1 MKKAYNQDIWRSMK
15 KGKKRFISIMLI
27 TALGVTMLTGIKAA
41 CENLRYSADHFF
53 DKQKLFDI
61 SVVSTLGLTKDDVQ
75 SLIDLEEVSQVE
87 GAFSKTVYTQN
98 GEKKQSVEIKTF
110 RETGINVPYLIE
122 GNLPREAD
130 EIAVTEKYR
139 KETGKSIGDTVIIE
153 DKIEETENNARIEGD
168 TKEEANKEA
177 DKEADKQ
184 EDKQADKEADKQADK
199 EDKQADKETDKQAD
213 KQADKEEDKQAD
225 KETDKQVDNEA
236 VKKAVNEADNQEV
249 KEIGDIKKENEE
261 PTFTNKVYKI
271 TGIVTDVMD
280 VNSNDGAASFRSTTT
295 TDYTFFVLPE
305 AVNSDIYTAV
315 YLTLADSSKLLC
327 YSKDYENYI
336 TQVIETIESQLKG
349 KREQARY
356 EEITGEAY
364 RKLSDSEQEMK
375 EGFAKTEQE
384 IANVEAE
391 FGAEAVIDSKK
402 EFEAKRAQAEVK
414 LEKARKEIEDID
426 MPQWYVQDR
435 TSLSGYG
442 NIKNDAASIETIGTI
457 FPILFFVVAILI
469 SLTTITRMVEE
480 DRGLIG
486 TYKALGFKN
495 REVRRKYLLYS
506 LMACL
511 LGGILGDLFGFIVL
525 PKIIFIIFQTM
536 YLLPEYLLKFDLI
549 YGLGGILLFIIG
561 IVGATT
567 LSCHAELKHMPAVL
581 MRPKS
586 PRSGS
591 RVALEYATPIWRRL
605 SFLNKVTARNLF
617 RYKKRMIMTVFGI
630 MGCTAL
636 VLCGFAI
643 KDSVTD
649 LMPRQYEN
657 TYRYDIMAVASTK
670 ENEKLLSYINK
681 DENITDYINVQ
692 IDSIKIK
699 SIDGREEKVQLLVV
713 PDGKTLES
721 FIHLENIEGK
731 EVSLDER
738 GIIVTQNAG
747 DVLDFTKGDMVSL
760 QNLKLVQ
767 ANVEV
772 SEIVKNYLGNNVYMS
787 QKVYESLFGPYEPNG
802 VLANLTDTVRNPSDY
817 SEELAGKDGVL
828 SVISTEKLKEE
839 FSSAFSLVNMVVYL
853 IIIMAAGLAFT
864 VLFTLSTTNI
874 SERERELA
882 TIKVL
887 GFYDK
892 EVHLY
897 VNKETFILT
906 GIGILLGLP
915 LGYLLGNGLT
925 FALKMQSIYFAVS
938 IHPISYVISAVMA
951 YVFALL
957 VNLITDRSLDVIDP
971 IEALKSIE

>member
-1 MKKAYNQDIWRSMK
+1 MVKSTKRPSDDRMRGNMKKAYNQDIWRSMK

-41 CENLRYSADHFF
+41 CENLRYSADYFF

-75 SLIDLEEVSQVE
+75 SLIELEGVSQVE
-87 GAFSKTVYTQN
+87 GAYSKTVYTQN
-98 GEKKQSVEIKTF
+98 REKKQSVEIKTF

-139 KETGKSIGDTVIIE
+139 KETGKSIGDTLIIE
-153 DKIEETENNARIEGD
+153 DKVEETENNARIEGD
-168 TKEEANKEA
+168 TKKDTIKEAVKEA
-177 DKEADKQ
+177 DKEL
-184 EDKQADKEADKQADK
+184 
-199 EDKQADKETDKQAD
+199 
-213 KQADKEEDKQAD
+213 
-225 KETDKQVDNEA
+225 
-236 VKKAVNEADNQEV
+236 
-249 KEIGDIKKENEE
+249 GDIKKGNEE

-280 VNSNDGAASFRSTTT
+280 VNSNDGAASFRSTAT

-305 AVNSDIYTAV
+305 AVNTDIYTAV

-327 YSKDYENYI
+327 YSKDYENYV

-356 EEITGEAY
+356 NEITDEAY

-375 EGFAKTEQE
+375 EAFAKTEQE

-391 FGAEAVIDSKK
+391 FGAEAVFESKK
-402 EFEAKRAQAEVK
+402 EFEIKRAQAEVK
-414 LEKARKEIEDID
+414 LEEARKEIEEID

-495 REVRRKYLLYS
+495 REIKRKYLLYS
-506 LMACL
+506 FIACL

-525 PKIIFIIFQTM
+525 PKIIFIIFKTM
-536 YLLPEYLLKFDLI
+536 YLLPEYLLQFDLL
-549 YGLGGILLFIIG
+549 YGIGGVLLFIIG

-567 LSCHAELKHMPAVL
+567 LSCHAELKHMPSVL

-591 RVALEYATPIWRRL
+591 RVVLEYATPIWRRL

-649 LMPRQYEN
+649 LMPRQYEK
-657 TYRYDIMAVASTK
+657 TYRYDLMAVASSK
-670 ENEKLLSYINK
+670 DNEKLLTYINK

-692 IDSIKIK
+692 IDSIKI
-699 SIDGREEKVQLLVV
+699 INTDGREEKVQLIVV
-713 PDGKTLES
+713 PDGKNLES

-731 EVSLDER
+731 EVNLDER
-738 GIIVTQNAG
+738 GIIVTRNAS
-747 DVLDFTKGDMVSL
+747 DVLDFTKGDIVSL

-767 ANVEV
+767 AKVEV
-772 SEIVKNYLGNNVYMS
+772 SELVKNYLGNNVYMT
-787 QKVYESLFGPYEPNG
+787 QMVYEKLFGPYEPNG
-802 VLANLTDTVRNPSDY
+802 VLVNLTDTIRDQPNY
-817 SEELAGKDGVL
+817 AEELAGKDGVL

-839 FSSAFSLVNMVVYL
+839 FTSAFFLINMVVY
-853 IIIMAAGLAFT
+853 IVIIMAAGLAFT

-874 SERERELA
+874 SERELELA

-915 LGYLLGNGLT
+915 LGYFLGNCLT
-925 FALKMQSIYFAVS
+925 YALKMPSIYFAVS

>member
-1 MKKAYNQDIWRSMK
+1 MVKATMRSPDGRMRGNMKKAYNKDIWRSMK
-15 KGKKRFISIMLI
+15 KGKRRFFSIMLI

-41 CENLRYSADHFF
+41 CVNLRYSADDFF
-53 DKQKLFDI
+53 DRQNLFDI
-61 SVVSTLGLTKDDVQ
+61 SVVSTLGLTEDDVQ
-75 SLIDLEEVSQVE
+75 ALKELESINMAE
-87 GAFSKTVYTQN
+87 GAFNKTVYTPN
-98 GEKKQSVEIKTF
+98 GDKKQSVEMKTF
-110 RETGINVPYLIE
+110 SETGINVPYLIE
-122 GNLPREAD
+122 GNLPQKAD

-139 KETGKSIGDTVIIE
+139 KETGKSIGDTLIIE
-153 DKIEETENNARIEGD
+153 DKAEGTEDGTGVGGD
-168 TKEEANKEA
+168 K
-177 DKEADKQ
+177 
-184 EDKQADKEADKQADK
+184 K
-199 EDKQADKETDKQAD
+199 EDAKE
-213 KQADKEEDKQAD
+213 
-225 KETDKQVDNEA
+225 DNLDLKDE
-236 VKKAVNEADNQEV
+236 K
-249 KEIGDIKKENEE
+249 
-261 PTFTNKVYKI
+261 PTFIHTSYKI

-280 VNSNDGAASFRSTTT
+280 VNSNDGAVSFRSTAT
-295 TDYTFFVLPE
+295 TDYTFFVLQE
-305 AVNSDIYTAV
+305 AVNSNIYTEV

-327 YSKDYENYI
+327 YSKDYENYV
-336 TQVIETIESQLKG
+336 TQVLNTIESQLKG

-356 EEITGEAY
+356 DELTSEAY

-375 EGFAKTEQE
+375 EAFAKAEQE
-384 IANVEAE
+384 ISYVEAE
-391 FGAEAVIDSKK
+391 FGAEAVSESKK

-414 LEKARKEIEDID
+414 LGEARKEIEEIE

-495 REVRRKYLLYS
+495 REIRRKYLLYS
-506 LMACL
+506 FIACL
-511 LGGILGDLFGFIVL
+511 FGGILGDLCGYIVL
-525 PKIIFIIFQTM
+525 PQIIFIIFKTM

-549 YGLGGILLFIIG
+549 YGIGGVLLFIIG

-567 LSCHAELKHMPAVL
+567 LSCHAELKQMPAVL
-581 MRPKS
+581 MRPRS
-586 PRSGS
+586 PLAGS
-591 RVALEYATPIWRRL
+591 RVALEYVTPIWRRL

-617 RYKKRMIMTVFGI
+617 RYKKRMIMTVSGI

-643 KDSVTD
+643 KDSVTE
-649 LMPRQYEN
+649 LMPKQYEN
-657 TYRYDIMAVASTK
+657 TYLYDLMVIASSK
-670 ENEKLLSYINK
+670 DNEKLLSYIRE
-681 DENITDYINVQ
+681 DENVSEFINVQ
-692 IDSIKIK
+692 IDSVKIK
-699 SIDGREEKVQLLVV
+699 NRDGNEEKVQLIVV

-721 FIHLENIEGK
+721 FIQLENIEDK
-731 EVSLDER
+731 AVKLDES

-747 DVLDFTKGDMVSL
+747 IVLDFKKGDMVSL

-767 ANVEV
+767 AKVEV
-772 SEIVKNYLGNNVYMS
+772 SELVKNYLGNNVYMT
-787 QKVYESLFGPYEPNG
+787 QKVYENLFGIYEPNG
-802 VLANLTDTVRNPSDY
+802 VLANLTDTNKNHSDY
-817 SEELAGKDGVL
+817 AEELAGKDGVI
-828 SVISTEKLKEE
+828 SAISTENLKEE
-839 FSSAFSLVNMVVYL
+839 FASAFSLINMVVYIL
-853 IIIMAAGLAFT
+853 IIMAAGLAFA

-915 LGYLLGNGLT
+915 LGYIIGNCLT
-925 FALKMQSIYFAVS
+925 YALKMPSIYFAVS
-938 IHPISYVISAVMA
+938 IHPISYVISAVMS
-951 YVFALL
+951 YIFALL

>member
-1 MKKAYNQDIWRSMK
+1 MRGNMKKAYNKDIWRSMK
-15 KGKKRFISIMLI
+15 KGKRRFFSIMLI

-41 CENLRYSADHFF
+41 CVNLRYSADDFF
-53 DKQKLFDI
+53 DRQNLFDI
-61 SVVSTLGLTKDDVQ
+61 SVVSTLGLTEDDVQ
-75 SLIDLEEVSQVE
+75 ALKELESINMAE
-87 GAFSKTVYTQN
+87 GAFNKTVYTPN
-98 GEKKQSVEIKTF
+98 GDKKQSVEMKTF
-110 RETGINVPYLIE
+110 SETGINVPYLIE
-122 GNLPREAD
+122 GNLPQKAD

-139 KETGKSIGDTVIIE
+139 KETGKSIGDTLIIE
-153 DKIEETENNARIEGD
+153 DKAEGTEDGTGVGGD
-168 TKEEANKEA
+168 K
-177 DKEADKQ
+177 
-184 EDKQADKEADKQADK
+184 K
-199 EDKQADKETDKQAD
+199 EDAKE
-213 KQADKEEDKQAD
+213 
-225 KETDKQVDNEA
+225 DNLDLKDE
-236 VKKAVNEADNQEV
+236 K
-249 KEIGDIKKENEE
+249 
-261 PTFTNKVYKI
+261 PTFIHTSYKI

-280 VNSNDGAASFRSTTT
+280 VNSNDGAVSFRSTAT
-295 TDYTFFVLPE
+295 TDYTFFVLQE
-305 AVNSDIYTAV
+305 AVNSNIYTEV

-327 YSKDYENYI
+327 YSKDYENYV
-336 TQVIETIESQLKG
+336 TQVLNTIESQLKG

-356 EEITGEAY
+356 DELTSEAY

-375 EGFAKTEQE
+375 EAFAKAEQE
-384 IANVEAE
+384 ISYVEAE
-391 FGAEAVIDSKK
+391 FGAEAVSESKK

-414 LEKARKEIEDID
+414 LGEARKEIEEIE

-495 REVRRKYLLYS
+495 REIRRKYLLYS
-506 LMACL
+506 FIACL
-511 LGGILGDLFGFIVL
+511 FGGILGDLCGYIVL
-525 PKIIFIIFQTM
+525 PQIIFIIFKTM

-549 YGLGGILLFIIG
+549 YGIGGVLLFIIG

-567 LSCHAELKHMPAVL
+567 LSCHAELKQMPAVL
-581 MRPKS
+581 MRPRS
-586 PRSGS
+586 PLAGS
-591 RVALEYATPIWRRL
+591 RVALEYVTPIWRRL

-617 RYKKRMIMTVFGI
+617 RYKKRMIMTVSGI

-643 KDSVTD
+643 KDSVTE
-649 LMPRQYEN
+649 LMPKQYEN
-657 TYRYDIMAVASTK
+657 TYLYDLMVIASSK
-670 ENEKLLSYINK
+670 DNEKLLSYIRE
-681 DENITDYINVQ
+681 DENVSEFINVQ
-692 IDSIKIK
+692 IDSVKIK
-699 SIDGREEKVQLLVV
+699 NRDGNEEKVQLIVV

-721 FIHLENIEGK
+721 FIQLENIEDK
-731 EVSLDER
+731 AVKLDES

-747 DVLDFTKGDMVSL
+747 IVLDFKKGDMVSL

-767 ANVEV
+767 AKVEV
-772 SEIVKNYLGNNVYMS
+772 SELVKNYLGNNVYMT
-787 QKVYESLFGPYEPNG
+787 QKVYENLFGIYEPNG
-802 VLANLTDTVRNPSDY
+802 VLANLTDTNKNHSDY
-817 SEELAGKDGVL
+817 AEELAGKDGVI
-828 SVISTEKLKEE
+828 SAISTENLKEE
-839 FSSAFSLVNMVVYL
+839 FASAFSLINMVVYIL
-853 IIIMAAGLAFT
+853 IIMAAGLAFA

-915 LGYLLGNGLT
+915 LGYIIGNCLT
-925 FALKMQSIYFAVS
+925 YALKMPSIYFAVS
-938 IHPISYVISAVMA
+938 IHPISYVISAVMS
-951 YVFALL
+951 YIFALL

>member
-1 MKKAYNQDIWRSMK
+1 
-15 KGKKRFISIMLI
+15 
-27 TALGVTMLTGIKAA
+27 
-41 CENLRYSADHFF
+41 
-53 DKQKLFDI
+53 
-61 SVVSTLGLTKDDVQ
+61 TL
-75 SLIDLEEVSQVE
+75 
-87 GAFSKTVYTQN
+87 
-98 GEKKQSVEIKTF
+98 
-110 RETGINVPYLIE
+110 
-122 GNLPREAD
+122 
-130 EIAVTEKYR
+130 
-139 KETGKSIGDTVIIE
+139 IIE
-153 DKIEETENNARIEGD
+153 DKAEGTEDGTGVGGD
-168 TKEEANKEA
+168 K
-177 DKEADKQ
+177 
-184 EDKQADKEADKQADK
+184 K
-199 EDKQADKETDKQAD
+199 EDAKE
-213 KQADKEEDKQAD
+213 
-225 KETDKQVDNEA
+225 DNLDLKDE
-236 VKKAVNEADNQEV
+236 K
-249 KEIGDIKKENEE
+249 
-261 PTFTNKVYKI
+261 PTFIHTSYKI

-280 VNSNDGAASFRSTTT
+280 VNSNDGAVSFRSTAT
-295 TDYTFFVLPE
+295 TDYTFFVLQE
-305 AVNSDIYTAV
+305 AVNSNIYTEV

-327 YSKDYENYI
+327 YSKDYENYV
-336 TQVIETIESQLKG
+336 TQVLNTIESQLKG

-356 EEITGEAY
+356 DELTSEAY

-375 EGFAKTEQE
+375 EAFAKTEQE
-384 IANVEAE
+384 ISYAEAE
-391 FGAEAVIDSKK
+391 FGAEAVSESKK

-414 LEKARKEIEDID
+414 LGEARKEIEEIE

-495 REVRRKYLLYS
+495 REIRRKYLLYS
-506 LMACL
+506 FIACL
-511 LGGILGDLFGFIVL
+511 FGGILGDLCGYIVL
-525 PKIIFIIFQTM
+525 PQIIFIIFKTM

-549 YGLGGILLFIIG
+549 YGIGGVLLFIIG

-567 LSCHAELKHMPAVL
+567 LSCHAELKQMPAVL
-581 MRPKS
+581 MRPRS
-586 PRSGS
+586 PLAGS
-591 RVALEYATPIWRRL
+591 RVALEYVTPIWRRL

-617 RYKKRMIMTVFGI
+617 RYKKRMIMTVSGI

-643 KDSVTD
+643 KDSVTE
-649 LMPRQYEN
+649 LMPKQYEN
-657 TYRYDIMAVASTK
+657 TYLYDLMVIASSK
-670 ENEKLLSYINK
+670 DNEKLLSYIRE
-681 DENITDYINVQ
+681 DENVSEFINVQ
-692 IDSIKIK
+692 IDSVKIK
-699 SIDGREEKVQLLVV
+699 NRDGNEEKVQLIVV

-721 FIHLENIEGK
+721 FIQLENIEDK
-731 EVSLDER
+731 AVKLDES

-747 DVLDFTKGDMVSL
+747 IVLDFKKGDMVSL

-767 ANVEV
+767 AKVEV
-772 SEIVKNYLGNNVYMS
+772 SELVKNYLGNNVYMT
-787 QKVYESLFGPYEPNG
+787 QKVYENLFGIYEPNG
-802 VLANLTDTVRNPSDY
+802 VLANLTDTNKNHSDY
-817 SEELAGKDGVL
+817 AEELAGKDGVI
-828 SVISTEKLKEE
+828 SAISTENLKEE
-839 FSSAFSLVNMVVYL
+839 FASAFSLINMVVYIL
-853 IIIMAAGLAFT
+853 IIMAAGLAFA

-915 LGYLLGNGLT
+915 LGYIIGNCLT
-925 FALKMQSIYFAVS
+925 YALKMPSIYFAVS
-938 IHPISYVISAVMA
+938 IHPISYVISAVMS
-951 YVFALL
+951 YIFALL

>member
-1 MKKAYNQDIWRSMK
+1 MVKATMRSPDGRMRGNMKKAYNKDIWRSMK
-15 KGKKRFISIMLI
+15 KGKRRFFSIMLI

-41 CENLRYSADHFF
+41 CVNLRYSADDFF
-53 DKQKLFDI
+53 DRQNLFDI
-61 SVVSTLGLTKDDVQ
+61 SVVSTLGLTEDDVQ
-75 SLIDLEEVSQVE
+75 ALKELESINMAE
-87 GAFSKTVYTQN
+87 GAFNKTVYTPN
-98 GEKKQSVEIKTF
+98 GDKKQSVEMKTF
-110 RETGINVPYLIE
+110 SETGINVPYLIE
-122 GNLPREAD
+122 GNLPQKAD

-139 KETGKSIGDTVIIE
+139 KETGKSIGDTLIIE
-153 DKIEETENNARIEGD
+153 DKAEGTEDGTGVGGD
-168 TKEEANKEA
+168 K
-177 DKEADKQ
+177 
-184 EDKQADKEADKQADK
+184 K
-199 EDKQADKETDKQAD
+199 EDAKE
-213 KQADKEEDKQAD
+213 
-225 KETDKQVDNEA
+225 DNLDLKDE
-236 VKKAVNEADNQEV
+236 K
-249 KEIGDIKKENEE
+249 
-261 PTFTNKVYKI
+261 PTFIHTSYKI

-280 VNSNDGAASFRSTTT
+280 VNSNDGAVSFRSTAT
-295 TDYTFFVLPE
+295 TDYTFFVLQE
-305 AVNSDIYTAV
+305 AVNSNIYTEV

-327 YSKDYENYI
+327 YSKDYENYV
-336 TQVIETIESQLKG
+336 TQVLNTIESQLKG

-356 EEITGEAY
+356 DELTSEAY

-375 EGFAKTEQE
+375 EAFAKTEQE
-384 IANVEAE
+384 ISYAEAE
-391 FGAEAVIDSKK
+391 FGAEAVSESKK

-414 LEKARKEIEDID
+414 LGEARKEIEEIE

-495 REVRRKYLLYS
+495 REIRRKYLLYS
-506 LMACL
+506 FIACL
-511 LGGILGDLFGFIVL
+511 FGGILGDLCGYIVL
-525 PKIIFIIFQTM
+525 PQIIFIIFKTM

-549 YGLGGILLFIIG
+549 YGIGGVLLFIIG

-567 LSCHAELKHMPAVL
+567 LSCHAELKQMPAVL
-581 MRPKS
+581 MRPRS
-586 PRSGS
+586 PLAGS
-591 RVALEYATPIWRRL
+591 RVALEYVTPIWRRL

-617 RYKKRMIMTVFGI
+617 RYKKRMIMTVSGI

-643 KDSVTD
+643 KDSVTE
-649 LMPRQYEN
+649 LMPKQYEN
-657 TYRYDIMAVASTK
+657 TYLYDLMVIASSK
-670 ENEKLLSYINK
+670 DNEKLLSYIRE
-681 DENITDYINVQ
+681 DENVSEFINVQ
-692 IDSIKIK
+692 IDSVKIK
-699 SIDGREEKVQLLVV
+699 NRDGNEEKVQLIVV

-721 FIHLENIEGK
+721 FIQLENIEDK
-731 EVSLDER
+731 AVKLDES

-747 DVLDFTKGDMVSL
+747 IVLDFKKGDMVSL

-767 ANVEV
+767 AKVEV
-772 SEIVKNYLGNNVYMS
+772 SELVKNYLGNNVYMT
-787 QKVYESLFGPYEPNG
+787 QKVYENLFGIYEPNG
-802 VLANLTDTVRNPSDY
+802 VLANLTDTNKNHSDY
-817 SEELAGKDGVL
+817 AEELAGKDGVI
-828 SVISTEKLKEE
+828 SAISTENLKEE
-839 FSSAFSLVNMVVYL
+839 FASAFSLINMVVYIL
-853 IIIMAAGLAFT
+853 IIMAAGLAFA

-915 LGYLLGNGLT
+915 LGYIIGNCLT
-925 FALKMQSIYFAVS
+925 YALKMPSIYFAVS
-938 IHPISYVISAVMA
+938 IHPISYVISAVMS
-951 YVFALL
+951 YIFALL

>member
-1 MKKAYNQDIWRSMK
+1 MRGNMKKAYNKDIWRSMK
-15 KGKKRFISIMLI
+15 KGKRRFFSIMLI

-41 CENLRYSADHFF
+41 CVNLRYSADDFF
-53 DKQKLFDI
+53 DRQNLFDI
-61 SVVSTLGLTKDDVQ
+61 SVVSTLGLTEDDVQ
-75 SLIDLEEVSQVE
+75 ALKELESINMAE
-87 GAFSKTVYTQN
+87 GAFNKTVYTPN
-98 GEKKQSVEIKTF
+98 GDKKQSVEMKTF
-110 RETGINVPYLIE
+110 SETGINVPYLIE
-122 GNLPREAD
+122 GNLPQKAD

-139 KETGKSIGDTVIIE
+139 KETGKSIGDTLIIE
-153 DKIEETENNARIEGD
+153 DKAEGTEDGTGVGGD
-168 TKEEANKEA
+168 K
-177 DKEADKQ
+177 
-184 EDKQADKEADKQADK
+184 K
-199 EDKQADKETDKQAD
+199 EDAKE
-213 KQADKEEDKQAD
+213 
-225 KETDKQVDNEA
+225 DNLDLKDE
-236 VKKAVNEADNQEV
+236 K
-249 KEIGDIKKENEE
+249 
-261 PTFTNKVYKI
+261 PTFIHTSYKI

-280 VNSNDGAASFRSTTT
+280 VNSNDGAVSFRSTAT
-295 TDYTFFVLPE
+295 TDYTFFVLQE
-305 AVNSDIYTAV
+305 AVNSNIYTEV

-327 YSKDYENYI
+327 YSKDYENYV
-336 TQVIETIESQLKG
+336 TQVLNTIESQLKG

-356 EEITGEAY
+356 DELTSEAY

-375 EGFAKTEQE
+375 EAFAKTEQE
-384 IANVEAE
+384 ISYAEAE
-391 FGAEAVIDSKK
+391 FGAEAVSESKK

-414 LEKARKEIEDID
+414 LGEARKEIEEIE

-495 REVRRKYLLYS
+495 REIRRKYLLYS
-506 LMACL
+506 FIACL
-511 LGGILGDLFGFIVL
+511 FGGILGDLCGYIVL
-525 PKIIFIIFQTM
+525 PQIIFIIFKTM

-549 YGLGGILLFIIG
+549 YGIGGVLLFIIG

-567 LSCHAELKHMPAVL
+567 LSCHAELKQMPAVL
-581 MRPKS
+581 MRPRS
-586 PRSGS
+586 PLAGS
-591 RVALEYATPIWRRL
+591 RVALEYVTPIWRRL

-617 RYKKRMIMTVFGI
+617 RYKKRMIMTVSGI

-643 KDSVTD
+643 KDSVTE
-649 LMPRQYEN
+649 LMPKQYEN
-657 TYRYDIMAVASTK
+657 TYLYDLMVIASSK
-670 ENEKLLSYINK
+670 DNEKLLSYIRE
-681 DENITDYINVQ
+681 DENVSEFINVQ
-692 IDSIKIK
+692 IDSVKIK
-699 SIDGREEKVQLLVV
+699 NRDGNEEKVQLIVV

-721 FIHLENIEGK
+721 FIQLENIEDK
-731 EVSLDER
+731 AVKLDES

-747 DVLDFTKGDMVSL
+747 IVLDFKKGDMVSL

-767 ANVEV
+767 AKVEV
-772 SEIVKNYLGNNVYMS
+772 SELVKNYLGNNVYMT
-787 QKVYESLFGPYEPNG
+787 QKVYENLFGIYEPNG
-802 VLANLTDTVRNPSDY
+802 VLANLTDTNKNHSDY
-817 SEELAGKDGVL
+817 AEELAGKDGVI
-828 SVISTEKLKEE
+828 SAISTENLKEE
-839 FSSAFSLVNMVVYL
+839 FASAFSLINMVVYIL
-853 IIIMAAGLAFT
+853 IIMAAGLAFA

-915 LGYLLGNGLT
+915 LGYIIGNCLT
-925 FALKMQSIYFAVS
+925 YALKMPSIYFAVS
-938 IHPISYVISAVMA
+938 IHPISYVISAVMS
-951 YVFALL
+951 YIFALL